1 MKKSKKSGRSRVP
14 FSSIILY
21 IAAVISFLIAAAALV
36 NNIILFKDN
45 IEHYVQQGYPF
56 AEVFKGLLPSQLLPG
71 IFEPVAV
78 YMGIALVL
86 FAAGL
91 INQKVSKL
99 INLQVNSEVPENT
112 ESEDTAE
119 VIEDTAEVI
128 NKDTETVE
136 KEVIKT
142 EAFE

>member
-99 INLQVNSEVPENT
+99 INLLVNSDVPENT

-119 VIEDTAEVI
+119 VINE
-128 NKDTETVE
+128 DTETVE
-136 KEVIKT
+136 KEVTKT
-142 EAFE
+142 EAF

>member
-1 MKKSKKSGRSRVP
+1 MKKSKKSGKSRVP

-99 INLQVNSEVPENT
+99 INLLVNSDVPENT

-119 VIEDTAEVI
+119 VINE
-128 NKDTETVE
+128 DTETVE
-136 KEVIKT
+136 KEVTKT
-142 EAFE
+142 EAF